1 MEDKTKDEGTI
12 DEVDIHKVEIECGCC
27 QGGSCGWNPTARP
40 QEEEKGQVKTPP
52 QGHARGPPC
61 QFEATFNRL
70 MLTQTNRRI
79 LE

>member
-40 QEEEKGQVKTPP
+40 QEEEKG
-52 QGHARGPPC
+52 
-61 QFEATFNRL
+61 
-70 MLTQTNRRI
+70 
-79 LE
+79 